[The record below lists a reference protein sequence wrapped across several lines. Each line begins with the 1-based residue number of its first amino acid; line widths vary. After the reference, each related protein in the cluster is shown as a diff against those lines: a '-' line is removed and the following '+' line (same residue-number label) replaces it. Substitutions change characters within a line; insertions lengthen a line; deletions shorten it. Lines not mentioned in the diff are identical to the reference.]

1 MPQLLT
7 PTFPHILKETPMQYK
22 TMVLELIQQ
31 RQEMHEELRK
41 KRTLLQTVNLYAQ
54 ELKRKHEAWKAVL
67 SPARPGSDPSQI
79 ASEALEIALK
89 DLEDSL
95 PTGSLPDE
103 DEAISIEEAMA
114 FFLRHTPPA

>member
-1 MPQLLT
+1 
-7 PTFPHILKETPMQYK
+7 MQYK
-22 TMVLELIQQ
+22 SMSLSLIQENLELYEQ
-31 RQEMHEELRK
+31 LRSS
-41 KRTLLQTVNLYAQ
+41 KRLLPAMDAYAVD
-54 ELKRKHEAWKAVL
+54 LKAGHEAWKDQL
-67 SPARPGSDPSQI
+67 GRTRPGSDPSQI

-95 PTGSLPDE
+95 PSGSLPDE